1 MKHLKF
7 LVPVVVA
14 LVAFLCFAI
23 PLQAQSSSRV
33 HMSPTNRSITRGNVF
48 DVQVRVNAPA
58 QGSVTNIMTRFDA
71 SALSIVRMTNAGS
84 RYGNTSPTNSSP
96 GAIHF
101 YHNTGVFG
109 SGPVG
114 NNLLAFTVTFRA
126 LKSGRTTITPSGT
139 VNGANATSGSSVI
152 TVNSPPAPPT
162 PPAPNPPPTPPTPP
176 APNPP
181 PRPQPQPQPQP
192 RPQPRPTPTPSRP
205 TTPTPTPSRTST
217 PPDAAARVE
226 EEPEDEEE
234 LDNTNPALVISNI
247 RTSFLYDNAELSWE
261 TNHPGTSTFTYGTS
275 ESDLS
280 NEADVSTYDA
290 DDDNPQSFPSYSI
303 EMEDLLPGTTYFYK
317 ISTDKKGAG
326 AFSDTY
332 EGSFT
337 TKGYPVKVT
346 VLQNDIPAAN
356 ATISVSGHE
365 GAYTT
370 NSTGEGTFEL
380 KEGTYTISVER
391 GNSSAEEEVTVDAL
405 EFENGGVPDTQEFTF
420 NMTES
425 AGGSGGGSTT
435 GIVMGIIGGI
445 LGLLAVFWLIIV
457 RVRRKKQQEQAA
469 QGYSPIVIDDGFTP
483 PAAGEEYVAS
493 TSSSNESY
501 STQPSNEMNA
511 SSYEAEAY
519 DMLAAPA
526 SQTTPTQNYNQ
537 PGYTPPAPEY
547 SHPYDQA
554 PAAYDPNTYMP
565 PSYPENDYATAPYQ
579 QPDYA
584 DPAAVQPQAYDQNQP
599 FADTPEPIDE
609 PYNTIA
615 DYGPADDNLASPNEN
630 GAATYDNAEQG
641 TELRIK
647 H

>member
-7 LVPVVVA
+7 LIPVAVA
-14 LVAFLCFAI
+14 LVAFLYFAI

-48 DVQVRVNAPA
+48 DVQLRINAPA
-58 QGSVTNIMTRFDA
+58 QGSVTNVMTRFDT
-71 SALSIVRMTNAGS
+71 SALSVVRMTNAGS
-84 RYGNTSPTNSSP
+84 RYGNTAPTNSSP

-101 YHNTGVFG
+101 YHNAGIFG

-181 PRPQPQPQPQP
+181 PQPQPQPQPQP

-205 TTPTPTPSRTST
+205 TTPTPTPTPSRTST

-280 NEADVSTYDA
+280 NKADVSAYDA

-493 TSSSNESY
+493 TSSESY

-547 SHPYDQA
+547 SRPYDQP
-554 PAAYDPNTYMP
+554 PAAYNPTAYTPPYPDANTANELP
-565 PSYPENDYATAPYQ
+565 AYPTPDASLYPAQPAIAP
-579 QPDYA
+579 
-584 DPAAVQPQAYDQNQP
+584 
-599 FADTPEPIDE
+599 PEPTIEE

-615 DYGPADDNLASPNEN
+615 DYGPADGSLASPNEN
-630 GAATYDNAEQG
+630 GAATDSNTEQD
-641 TELRIK
+641 TELQIK